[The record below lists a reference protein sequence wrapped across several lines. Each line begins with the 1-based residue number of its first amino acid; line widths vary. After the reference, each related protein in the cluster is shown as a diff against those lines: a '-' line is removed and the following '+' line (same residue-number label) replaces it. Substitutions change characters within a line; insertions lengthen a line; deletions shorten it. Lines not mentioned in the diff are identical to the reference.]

1 MISDMKCVCFVSFDD
16 VRKTSAFSPLKI
28 VELTRGFC
36 QGLSITVG
44 DISSELLFLPFA
56 VCPGYSLYHP
66 VSPQWNQFSITSISN
81 FLKGPLNLWDYATWG
96 GRARLHIYLTR
107 ADFCCSPPHFPVS
120 GMNLENEA
128 HKSYRHTTFWAQ
140 GQVTFLIQHLYKSSL
155 MKLR

>member
-1 MISDMKCVCFVSFDD
+1 MTSDMKCVCFVSFED
-16 VRKTSAFSPLKI
+16 VRKTSAYSPVKT

-81 FLKGPLNLWDYATWG
+81 FLWDYATRG
-96 GRARLHIYLTR
+96 GRARLHIYRTR
-107 ADFCCSPPHFPVS
+107 TDFCCSPPHFPVS

-128 HKSYRHTTFWAQ
+128 HKSYRHTTFRAQ
-140 GQVTFLIQHLYKSSL
+140 GQVTFLIQHLYKSFL